1 MWLSHCVCW
10 ARPLSCLACLCVCA
24 FSVAP
29 LNWLLTGRQDKQIS
43 QQLYELAAFFHNVAH
58 TCLFDNFVDILP
70 FSHRWGSEKW
80 NLGIMLFQFANF
92 QVRHTTTTYSDIG
105 FAKFRDDPHFI
116 KARMS
121 TKWCVWGN
129 WSINTF
135 LGDDI
140 SWYTSWNTPLHC
152 NGYK

>member
-1 MWLSHCVCW
+1 MFVGLAHFLVLPCLSV
-10 ARPLSCLACLCVCA
+10 CVCA

-80 NLGIMLFQFANF
+80 IE
-92 QVRHTTTTYSDIG
+92 VE
-105 FAKFRDDPHFI
+105 
-116 KARMS
+116 
-121 TKWCVWGN
+121 
-129 WSINTF
+129 
-135 LGDDI
+135 
-140 SWYTSWNTPLHC
+140 SWNYAISVCQFSGATYNYNLLRHRLCKVQRRPPLYKGKDVDQMVCLGELINKYFPGGWHFMIHLMKYTPALQWI
-152 NGYK
+152 